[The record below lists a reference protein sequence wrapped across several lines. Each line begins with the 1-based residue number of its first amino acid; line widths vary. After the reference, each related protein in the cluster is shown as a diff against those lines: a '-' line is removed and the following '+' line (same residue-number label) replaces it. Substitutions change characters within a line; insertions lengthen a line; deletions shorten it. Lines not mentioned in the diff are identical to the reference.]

1 MVREFPGN
9 CCPGPPCVCTTQV
22 SKKIEKQ
29 LKIEIDDSK
38 CCCIPKCPCENEELV
53 RNGGFEMISAD
64 PTQPFADWRAVN
76 ALSNTIVSRVP
87 ENMLPVAYEGIHSAW
102 FITEPS
108 PVVEQHSISLQQN
121 VTVTP
126 GCIYRL
132 SFAENLLIKGN
143 GMAAAIPI
151 LTAKVIYIDNYGNA
165 VDLIVVPILKF
176 DQNRDPDRG
185 YVYHEAT
192 ADVPVPCGVSEL
204 IVRFE
209 YFENSSIGSAWLLD
223 SVSLRAVFP
232 TSACCQCPKEC

>member
-1 MVREFPGN
+1 MFDCQCQRCRCETREL
-9 CCPGPPCVCTTQV
+9 
-22 SKKIEKQ
+22 I
-29 LKIEIDDSK
+29 
-38 CCCIPKCPCENEELV
+38 
-53 RNGGFEMISAD
+53 RNGNFEVRSSEPNHPFQFWEEVFPSFARVTSD
-64 PTQPFADWRAVN
+64 P
-76 ALSNTIVSRVP
+76 ALTNI
-87 ENMLPVAYEGIHSAW
+87 AYEGFAAARFNSQNTMEELDKSVA
-102 FITEPS
+102 
-108 PVVEQHSISLQQN
+108 LQQT
-121 VTVTP
+121 VTATP
-126 GCIYRL
+126 GCLYRL

-192 ADVPVPCGVSEL
+192 ADVPVPCSVSEL

-223 SVSLRAVFP
+223 SVSLRAVCP
-232 TSACCQCPKEC
+232 TSVCCQCDVCNKVC